1 MMFRYTKRKVGCASR
16 LGNDEMTAVYH
27 DFQGG
32 RQTDE
37 RQQIAN

>member
-1 MMFRYTKRKVGCASR
+1 MCIYTKRKVGSALR
-16 LGNDEMTAVYH
+16 RGNGEMTAVCH

>member
-1 MMFRYTKRKVGCASR
+1 MFRYTKRKVGYALR
-16 LGNDEMTAVYH
+16 LGNDEMTAVCH

-32 RQTDE
+32 TQTDE